1 MKKLLLIRQP
11 LARCAD
17 DPFAGTTREERMS
30 FGMTQTLPGLSLI
43 TPGQQVLECYTVGNI
58 VRCY

>member
-1 MKKLLLIRQP
+1 MKKLLLICRL
-11 LARCAD
+11 LAGCAD
-17 DPFAGTTREERMS
+17 DPFAGTPREERMF
-30 FGMTQTLPGLSLI
+30 FGMTQTLPGFNLT

>member
-1 MKKLLLIRQP
+1 MKKLLLIFML
-11 LARCAD
+11 LAGCAD

-30 FGMTQTLPGLSLI
+30 FGMTQTLPGLNLT
-43 TPGQQVLECYTVGNI
+43 TPGQQVLDCYTVGNI